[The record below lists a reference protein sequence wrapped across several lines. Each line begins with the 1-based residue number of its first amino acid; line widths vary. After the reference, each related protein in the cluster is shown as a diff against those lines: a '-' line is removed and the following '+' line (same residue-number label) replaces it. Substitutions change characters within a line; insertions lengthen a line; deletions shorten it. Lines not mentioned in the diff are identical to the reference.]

1 MSDFLFCGEYR
12 IRTGHLFP
20 ECFRDSKRSVNKKIA
35 LTSDSIFCGEYR
47 IRTGHLL
54 HAMQAL
60 YQMS

>member
-1 MSDFLFCGEYR
+1 MTCGV
-12 IRTGHLFP
+12 T
-20 ECFRDSKRSVNKKIA
+20 A
-35 LTSDSIFCGEYR
+35 CGEYR